1 MVVKTLQV
9 FYGADLLPYKDQERK
24 IHFPIVGPAFQGSSQ
39 ANEIKFYIDDIGG
52 SSLQWVA
59 CAKLP
64 NGKIGFK
71 ILDTISDDYGTY
83 ALLTLDKWFTQ
94 VKGDLYISLKGY
106 DGGVQLEYDSETEL
120 YSIEGE
126 EVIQSTGSIKMT
138 IQYATPIVEG
148 EDFGDITIQELLALV
163 STKVGKSE
171 NVYLKVVSSISDINT
186 STYEDY
192 LKSGDIIYDKQQS
205 NIYVL
210 SGTYPTLSSTLILSF
225 GQIVLT
231 TGDQSIY
238 GIKTFT
244 GSKTYVNNLVSG
256 IDEELATYHYARI
269 NQEGLTISKT
279 INNANHYFNLRDYNG
294 NWVFRFGEGSN
305 SYYLTI
311 PIEEGTIATKEYA
324 DAFGKSI
331 ALSIDSNY
339 VLTLSLKD
347 ANNNVLSTQAIDLPL
362 ESVVVNGS
370 YDDTTKSIIL
380 TLENGNTITIPVG
393 DLISG
398 LVNSTTTI
406 AGVQIGSGISAQDLY
421 SGLFDITEVTIDEN

>member
-24 IHFPIVGPAFQGSSQ
+24 IHFPIIGPAFQGSSQ
-39 ANEIKFYIDDIGG
+39 ANEIKFYIDYIGG

-120 YSIEGE
+120 YSIDGE

-186 STYEDY
+186 STYEGY
-192 LKSGDIIYDKQQS
+192 LNGGDIVYSK
-205 NIYVL
+205 NENAAYVL
-210 SGTYPTLSSTLILSF
+210 S
-225 GQIVLT
+225 
-231 TGDQSIY
+231 
-238 GIKTFT
+238 
-244 GSKTYVNNLVSG
+244 VS
-256 IDEELATYHYARI
+256 A
-269 NQEGLTISKT
+269 S
-279 INNANHYFNLRDYNG
+279 
-294 NWVFRFGEGSN
+294 
-305 SYYLTI
+305 
-311 PIEEGTIATKEYA
+311 
-324 DAFGKSI
+324 
-331 ALSIDSNY
+331 
-339 VLTLSLKD
+339 
-347 ANNNVLSTQAIDLPL
+347 
-362 ESVVVNGS
+362 
-370 YDDTTKSIIL
+370 
-380 TLENGNTITIPVG
+380 
-393 DLISG
+393 
-398 LVNSTTTI
+398 
-406 AGVQIGSGISAQDLY
+406 
-421 SGLFDITEVTIDEN
+421 